1 MESKPQQL
9 PSMQSAANTSKNS
22 QNTSRKRKLESRRQN
37 DQLSGFCR
45 KSLCPNKY
53 GNFIITEMGGDT
65 NPFQILQTSA
75 AKQKALIHVTY
86 SMIGNETECTV
97 DVNHK
102 TAAKAVSAN
111 KKDARN
117 LASDAALQQLR
128 RECYTL
134 KKKSEVKSTK
144 IDITMGKSNN
154 QTAVSSTDS
163 SNQYT
168 SNQLNENNKGFKMM
182 KLLGWSG
189 GALSA
194 GGIETPI
201 GVQLKV
207 DRMGLGLTS
216 DTNHNLNRR
225 YFSEYLQK
233 YNMDADNIHEL
244 VFSKD
249 FTKEERAT
257 LHTIAAKQG
266 LKSNSKNTADGDR
279 YLIISKKIPMDILAT
294 NVLNGGI
301 YTEMYD
307 LIPPT
312 DQQTV

>member
-1 MESKPQQL
+1 M
-9 PSMQSAANTSKNS
+9 
-22 QNTSRKRKLESRRQN
+22 
-37 DQLSGFCR
+37 
-45 KSLCPNKY
+45 
-53 GNFIITEMGGDT
+53 
-65 NPFQILQTSA
+65 
-75 AKQKALIHVTY
+75 
-86 SMIGNETECTV
+86 
-97 DVNHK
+97 
-102 TAAKAVSAN
+102 
-111 KKDARN
+111 
-117 LASDAALQQLR
+117 
-128 RECYTL
+128 
-134 KKKSEVKSTK
+134 KSTK

-163 SNQYT
+163 SDQYA

-201 GVQLKV
+201 GYVNEKKDFSNQFVMGVMLNRVQLKV

-257 LHTIAAKQG
+257 LHT
-266 LKSNSKNTADGDR
+266 
-279 YLIISKKIPMDILAT
+279 
-294 NVLNGGI
+294 
-301 YTEMYD
+301 
-307 LIPPT
+307 
-312 DQQTV
+312 

>member
-1 MESKPQQL
+1 
-9 PSMQSAANTSKNS
+9 
-22 QNTSRKRKLESRRQN
+22 
-37 DQLSGFCR
+37 
-45 KSLCPNKY
+45 
-53 GNFIITEMGGDT
+53 MGGDT
-65 NPFQILQTSA
+65 NSFQILQTSA
-75 AKQKALIHVTY
+75 AKQKALINATY
-86 SMIGNETECTV
+86 TVIGSETECTV
-97 DVNHK
+97 EVNRK
-102 TAAKAVSAN
+102 PAAKAISAN

-117 LASDAALQQLR
+117 LAGDAALEQLR

-134 KKKSEVKSTK
+134 KKKPEVKSTK
-144 IDITMGKSNN
+144 IETTMGKSDNE
-154 QTAVSSTDS
+154 TAASSTTSD
-163 SNQYT
+163 QYT
-168 SNQLNENNKGFKMM
+168 SHQLNENNKGFKMM

-207 DRMGLGLTS
+207 DRMGLGLTN

-225 YFSEYLQK
+225 YFSEYLQQ

-279 YLIISKKIPMDILAT
+279 YLVISKKIPLDILAT

-307 LIPPT
+307 LVHPT
-312 DQQTV
+312 DQ